1 MSVFTFA
8 KTQIKFTSNVLH
20 KRTPNLNIRKSW
32 YISELLKAFKK
43 THRRILSGIKTLGE
57 TPAHFFLPMFSLEH
71 FISAGTCLQIFRI
84 VDIRQMD
91 STLRL
96 PRQMFKAFFIRWHVC
111 SVRGVYYTRGVRG
124 GRQFDYLRY
133 CLHFVTMINSN

>member
-20 KRTPNLNIRKSW
+20 KRTLNLNIRMSW

-57 TPAHFFLPMFSLEH
+57 TPAHFFLSMFSLEH

-84 VDIRQMD
+84 VDIRVSLTQTD
-91 STLRL
+91 GLYPAASKTD
-96 PRQMFKAFFIRWHVC
+96 V
-111 SVRGVYYTRGVRG
+111 
-124 GRQFDYLRY
+124 
-133 CLHFVTMINSN
+133 